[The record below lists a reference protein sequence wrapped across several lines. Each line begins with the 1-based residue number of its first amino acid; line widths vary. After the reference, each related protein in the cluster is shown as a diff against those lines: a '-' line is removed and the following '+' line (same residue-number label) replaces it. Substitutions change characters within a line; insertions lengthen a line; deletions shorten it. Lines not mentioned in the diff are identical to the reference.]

1 MSDRE
6 DLLRVDVTGTVHPV
20 GRTASQQLRS
30 RAGEWRALPSPKN
43 LIVMRSE
50 EDNAP
55 VLKLAGEIRTPGA
68 LCDVVALIAQSSWR
82 GELQVLEDEGWR
94 SLSFDAGKLVSAA
107 STVPSER
114 LGETLYRFGVL
125 TREDLERVILVSNAS
140 GKRLGEAAIELDFVT
155 AEELYPMMSRQAEEI
170 FYGALRVGEGMFY
183 FYDRYDE
190 KSLLRRSN
198 LHTASLLME
207 GARRMDEMRFF
218 REKIPNDS
226 YVPVRSGYLSSGVSS
241 VSSNGSNVVNGGSS
255 SLGLSGRDFSINS
268 ATSMHSLGSPSS
280 SSAPSSPG
288 APSSNS
294 SVNMASS
301 SYLPHVSPEIAPDMS
316 PHISAQWGGHS
327 GVRSISEVPENLAE
341 VYALCDGKLSVAE
354 IGRRIG
360 QLEFEVTRLVFQLMS
375 GGFVQV
381 IAPRP
386 RGPEAIVEAFNPG
399 IMEIHRIVDEVDA
412 DGARRGQEF
421 RDGLARFAT
430 GGGVYDALFQGAGPL
445 PDGSFRPE
453 RVARNLVKI
462 AGDDPDAWLMQL
474 LHEYVGFALFHAG
487 SLLPREVEAG
497 LVNAVTELLKPV
509 RTHENPP
516 QAALQP

>member
-1 MSDRE
+1 M
-6 DLLRVDVTGTVHPV
+6 
-20 GRTASQQLRS
+20 
-30 RAGEWRALPSPKN
+30 PSPKN
-43 LIVMRSE
+43 LIVLRSE
-50 EDNAP
+50 AEAAP

-68 LCDVVALIAQSSWR
+68 LCDVVALIAQSNWH
-82 GELQVLEDEGWR
+82 GELVVIEESGAR
-94 SLSFDAGKLVSAA
+94 SLLFDAGTLVNAT

-114 LGETLYRFGVL
+114 LGETLYRFGVV
-125 TREDLERVILVSNAS
+125 TKEELERIILVSNAS

-170 FYGALRVGEGMFY
+170 FYGALRVGDGMFY

-190 KSLLRRSN
+190 KSILRHN
-198 LHTASLLME
+198 LHTAGLLME
-207 GARRMDEMRFF
+207 GARRMDELRFF
-218 REKIPNDS
+218 REKIPNDD
-226 YVPVRSGYLSSGVSS
+226 YVPVRAA
-241 VSSNGSNVVNGGSS
+241 
-255 SLGLSGRDFSINS
+255 F
-268 ATSMHSLGSPSS
+268 MSPN
-280 SSAPSSPG
+280 SSPR
-288 APSSNS
+288 AET
-294 SVNMASS
+294 A
-301 SYLPHVSPEIAPDMS
+301 A
-316 PHISAQWGGHS
+316 
-327 GVRSISEVPENLAE
+327 VRDVTKVPEELSP
-341 VYALCDGKLSVAE
+341 VYEECDGKRSIAE

-360 QLEFEVTRLVFQLMS
+360 QLEFEVTRAIFQLVN
-375 GGFVQV
+375 GGYVQV

-399 IMEIHRIVDEVDA
+399 IVEIHRQVDA
-412 DGARRGQEF
+412 DSPHRGQEF

-430 GGGVYDALFQGAGPL
+430 GSGVYDALFQGAGPL
-445 PDGSFRPE
+445 ADGSFRPE
-453 RVARNLVKI
+453 RVARNLVAI

>member
-6 DLLRVDVTGTVHPV
+6 DLLRVDQTGTVHPV

-30 RAGEWRALPSPKN
+30 RAGEWRAMPSPRN
-43 LIVMRSE
+43 LIVLRSE
-50 EDNAP
+50 IDSAS

-68 LCDVVALIAQSSWR
+68 LCDVVALIAQSNWR
-82 GELQVLEDEGWR
+82 GELQIFEEEGLR
-94 SLSFDAGKLVSAA
+94 SLTFDVGTLVGAA
-107 STVPSER
+107 STVPAER
-114 LGETLYRFGVL
+114 LGEVLYRFGVV
-125 TREDLERVILVSNAS
+125 TREELERVILVSNAS

-155 AEELYPMMSRQAEEI
+155 AEELYRMMSRQAEEI

-190 KSLLRRSN
+190 KSMLRPHN
-198 LHTASLLME
+198 LHAAGLLME

-218 REKIPNDS
+218 REKVPNDD
-226 YVPVRSGYLSSGVSS
+226 YVPIRASYMSPVNSVRSPIGDTVSGARSVVDVSS
-241 VSSNGSNVVNGGSS
+241 HS
-255 SLGLSGRDFSINS
+255 RD
-268 ATSMHSLGSPSS
+268 ARD
-280 SSAPSSPG
+280 AK
-288 APSSNS
+288 
-294 SVNMASS
+294 
-301 SYLPHVSPEIAPDMS
+301 
-316 PHISAQWGGHS
+316 
-327 GVRSISEVPENLAE
+327 VPENLAE
-341 VYALCDGKLSVAE
+341 VYALCDGKLSISE

-360 QLEFEVTRLVFQLMS
+360 QLEFEVTRAVFQLVN

-399 IMEIHRIVDEVDA
+399 IIEVHRQVDA
-412 DGARRGQEF
+412 AKRGQEF

-453 RVARNLVKI
+453 RVARNLVAI

-509 RTHENPP
+509 RAHENPP

>member
-50 EDNAP
+50 VGNAP

-68 LCDVVALIAQSSWR
+68 LCDVVALIAQSNWR
-82 GELQVLEDEGWR
+82 GELLVIEEEGSR
-94 SLSFDAGKLVSAA
+94 SLTFDVGSLIGAA
-107 STVPSER
+107 STVASER
-114 LGETLYRFGVL
+114 LGETLYRFGVV
-125 TREDLERVILVSNAS
+125 TREELERVILVSNAS

-190 KSLLRRSN
+190 KSMLRRHN

-218 REKIPNDS
+218 REKIPNDD
-226 YVPVRSGYLSSGVSS
+226 YVPVRAAYISPISAISHNAPPSPPPALRA
-241 VSSNGSNVVNGGSS
+241 
-255 SLGLSGRDFSINS
+255 SLGAESNTSSRDV
-268 ATSMHSLGSPSS
+268 GK
-280 SSAPSSPG
+280 
-288 APSSNS
+288 
-294 SVNMASS
+294 
-301 SYLPHVSPEIAPDMS
+301 
-316 PHISAQWGGHS
+316 
-327 GVRSISEVPENLAE
+327 VPENLDE
-341 VYALCDGKLSVAE
+341 VYALCDGKLSIAE

-360 QLEFEVTRLVFQLMS
+360 QLEFEVTRVVFQLMR

-381 IAPRP
+381 IAPRL
-386 RGPEAIVEAFNPG
+386 RGPEAILEAFNPG
-399 IMEIHRIVDEVDA
+399 IIEVHRHVDA
-412 DGARRGQEF
+412 AKRGQEF
-421 RDGLARFAT
+421 REGLARFAT

-453 RVARNLVKI
+453 RVARNLVAI